1 MNDVTEFVVYIRPA
15 HFVYIRA
22 WGLMGRSRD
31 NILTAWH
38 FKSSNLYLSL
48 KCRPNTEIERFSD
61 IFISGIKNTM
71 IVMAKTKI
79 KTLLNQ
85 QYTR

>member
-31 NILTAWH
+31 NIW
-38 FKSSNLYLSL
+38 
-48 KCRPNTEIERFSD
+48 PP
-61 IFISGIKNTM
+61 G
-71 IVMAKTKI
+71 
-79 KTLLNQ
+79 TLNHQ
-85 QYTR
+85 IYNFH

>member
-31 NILTAWH
+31 NIWPPGTLNH
-38 FKSSNLYLSL
+38 QILYLSL
-48 KCRPNTEIERFSD
+48 KFRPNTEIERFSD